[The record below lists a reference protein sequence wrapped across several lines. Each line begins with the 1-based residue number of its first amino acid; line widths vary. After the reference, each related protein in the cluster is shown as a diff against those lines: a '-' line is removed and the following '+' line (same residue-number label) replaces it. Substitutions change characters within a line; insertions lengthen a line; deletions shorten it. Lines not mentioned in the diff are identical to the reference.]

1 MPPELS
7 GKAMK
12 TLLWARKNTEALFV
26 AFFVLLTI
34 GLYLLPTGFEKR
46 KAPGSVRCRGEV
58 VEVDNTFV
66 QRMGIISSGSQNIT
80 VRILSGPFAGRMV
93 PSANHLLG
101 KLDLDKM
108 FQPGDKVLMVLTVR
122 DNQIVHAQA
131 MDHYRLHVQGYLVA
145 GFVLLLIFFAGWT
158 GIKALLSF
166 VFAGLMLWKI
176 LIPGFLKGWD
186 PVLTSLGVVTLLTAA
201 ILFLVGGFDRKGLT
215 AFAGALLGLIT
226 TCILTVLVSPGFKL
240 HGAVKPFSE
249 TLLYS
254 GYAHL
259 DLTRIFLA
267 TIFLAASGA
276 VMDLAMDVAASM
288 REVVYQ
294 HPNISRPQAIL
305 SGLRVG
311 RAVVGTMTTT
321 LLLAYSGSYISLLMV
336 FMAQGIPMSNML
348 NLNYIAAE
356 YLNTVLGSL
365 GLVTV
370 APFTAIAGGFIF
382 VRKNAA

>member
-1 MPPELS
+1 MPPGFFKET
-7 GKAMK
+7 MK
-12 TLLWARKNTEALFV
+12 TLPGVKRDTEILFV
-26 AFFVLLTI
+26 AFFVLLTT
-34 GLYLLPTGFEKR
+34 GLYFLPTGFEKHR
-46 KAPGSVRCRGEV
+46 DPGSVRCRGEV
-58 VEVDNTFV
+58 VTVDNSFV
-66 QRMGIISSGSQNIT
+66 QRMGMISSGSQNIT
-80 VRILSGPFAGRMV
+80 VKLVSGPFAGRIFH
-93 PSANHLLG
+93 SANHLLG

-108 FQPGDKVLMVLTVR
+108 FQSGDKVLMVLTVR
-122 DNQIVHAQA
+122 DSQVIHAQA
-131 MDHYRLHVQGYLVA
+131 MDHYRLHVQGWLVA
-145 GFVLLLIFFAGWT
+145 GFVLLLICFAGWT
-158 GIKALLSF
+158 GVKALLSF
-166 VFAGLMLWKI
+166 VFAGLMLWKV

-201 ILFLVGGFDRKGLT
+201 ILFLVGGFNRKGLT
-215 AFAGALLGLIT
+215 AFSGALSGLIT
-226 TCILTVLVSPGFKL
+226 TCLLTVLVSPGFKL

-267 TIFLAASGA
+267 TIFLAAAGA

-288 REVVYQ
+288 REVVYRQ
-294 HPNISRPQAIL
+294 PDITRPQAIL

-336 FMAQGIPMSNML
+336 FMAQGIPMANML
-348 NLNYIAAE
+348 NLNHIAAE

-370 APFTAIAGGFIF
+370 APFTAIAGGFIL
-382 VRKNAA
+382 VRKNRA